1 MREAFRNRIAASFDE
16 ASDTLLADG
25 MVAEARLLQG
35 LRERLIEVVE
45 NTPKEDGM
53 SSMEWVALFAR
64 KSGAAMGTPQ
74 STAAS
79 PAAIMERRRR

>member
-1 MREAFRNRIAASFDE
+1 MRLRIHC
-16 ASDTLLADG
+16 LQDG

-35 LRERLIEVVE
+35 LGERLIEVVE
-45 NTPKEDGM
+45 GTPKEDGM

-74 STAAS
+74 STAG
-79 PAAIMERRRR
+79 ITCRHHGKRRR